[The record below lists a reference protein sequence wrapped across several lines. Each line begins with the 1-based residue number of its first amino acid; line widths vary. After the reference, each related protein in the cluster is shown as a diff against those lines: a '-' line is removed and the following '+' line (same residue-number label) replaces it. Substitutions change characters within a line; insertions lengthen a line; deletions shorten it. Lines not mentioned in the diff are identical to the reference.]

1 MLAALLSLV
10 SCGDQAAIPKT
21 GGAGRSRRELLVR
34 CMPEAMADG
43 VVKVAVVHN
52 SAAEDHTRQFLEGC
66 VSEGRSL
73 GFTVD
78 TFITEGDNERCRELF
93 GKIAAAD
100 YDGLI
105 LSQGSG
111 DFPWA
116 SLKPLAERGM
126 KVVAFDA
133 FPVKNGEPPGAM
145 APGVTS
151 TSRDDEQ
158 LARISLEAI
167 LNHFEGKRPVRL
179 IRAGAGPGIPLL
191 DRRQAVY
198 DELVREGK
206 IEELALVSPQSFA
219 FSRGGI
225 RDALAAALPRF
236 PEGAVDAIWAPSDE
250 FARGCADALAEAG
263 RRDIKLVSIDTSSDD
278 MSLMLDNAGVWL
290 STATVDSGLIGTV
303 TMRILAAK
311 FAGEATP
318 ETYRFEA
325 QLVETA
331 GLDQGLNMANMVRAV
346 RGREPGLFDGYSWMA
361 ELKAAGGPFPR
372 LPPEELS
379 PGRRQR

>member
-1 MLAALLSLV
+1 
-10 SCGDQAAIPKT
+10 
-21 GGAGRSRRELLVR
+21 
-34 CMPEAMADG
+34 MPEAMADD
-43 VVKVAVVHN
+43 VVKVAVVRN
-52 SAAEDHTRQFLEGC
+52 FAAGDHTRQFLEDC
-66 VSEGRSL
+66 VFEGRSL

-78 TFITEGDNERCRELF
+78 TFITEGDNERCRALI

-116 SLKPLAERGM
+116 SLNPLVGRGM

-133 FPVKNGEPPGAM
+133 FPLKNGEPRGEM
-145 APGVTS
+145 APGITC
-151 TSRDDEQ
+151 TFQDDEQ

-167 LNHFEGKRPVRL
+167 LSHFAGKRPVRL
-179 IRAGAGPGIPLL
+179 IRAGAGPGVPLL

-206 IEELALVSPQSFA
+206 IEELALVRPQSFA

-225 RDALAAALPRF
+225 REALAAALPRF
-236 PEGAVDAIWAPSDE
+236 PEGVVDAIWAPSDE

-263 RRDIKLVSIDTSSDD
+263 RRDIKLVSIDTSSEA
-278 MSLMLDNAGVWL
+278 MSLMLDNTGVWL
-290 STATVDSGLIGTV
+290 CSTTVDSGLIGTV

-318 ETYRFEA
+318 ETYRFDA
-325 QLVETA
+325 QLVESA
-331 GLDQGLNMANMVRAV
+331 GLAEGLNMEHIARVLLD

-361 ELKAAGGPFPR
+361 ELKAAGGLFPR
-372 LPPEELS
+372 LPPERLNAGGG
-379 PGRRQR
+379 PR